1 MSQNETQAI
10 EYVQPVILL
19 TTQPHVPD
27 YCPLFMLETANHMI
41 HSNTRAEEEEPKSQ
55 PCLSDIV
62 SLK

>member
-19 TTQPHVPD
+19 AMQPPVPD

-41 HSNTRAEEEEPKSQ
+41 HSNSGAEEKRA
-55 PCLSDIV
+55 
-62 SLK
+62 